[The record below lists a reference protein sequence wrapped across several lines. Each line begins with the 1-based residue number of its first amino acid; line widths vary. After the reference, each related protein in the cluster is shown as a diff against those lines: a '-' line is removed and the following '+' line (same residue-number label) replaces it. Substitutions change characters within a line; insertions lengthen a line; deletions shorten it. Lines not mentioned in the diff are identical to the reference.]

1 MSASKR
7 FQALASLEPDRFRL
21 NDCAPM
27 FLVEHDP
34 SSQAQGQALR
44 KTGCH
49 PDQVRGRLFG
59 IMLYP
64 ASLRERSV
72 AAATAFFKSGGRPSS
87 RISTSSAAAVV
98 PPGEVTFSRKVAA
111 SSAER

>member
-1 MSASKR
+1 
-7 FQALASLEPDRFRL
+7 
-21 NDCAPM
+21 
-27 FLVEHDP
+27 
-34 SSQAQGQALR
+34 
-44 KTGCH
+44 
-49 PDQVRGRLFG
+49 
-59 IMLYP
+59 MLYP

-98 PPGEVTFSRKVAA
+98 LPGEVSISRKVAA